1 MLSTNLTSSLQKWQI
16 TWKLQE
22 KIIFS
27 LKGLLSIMDGE
38 FELIVLFIPWHY
50 YNACALYRYTN
61 I

>member
-38 FELIVLFIPWHY
+38 FELIVLFIP
-50 YNACALYRYTN
+50 
-61 I
+61 